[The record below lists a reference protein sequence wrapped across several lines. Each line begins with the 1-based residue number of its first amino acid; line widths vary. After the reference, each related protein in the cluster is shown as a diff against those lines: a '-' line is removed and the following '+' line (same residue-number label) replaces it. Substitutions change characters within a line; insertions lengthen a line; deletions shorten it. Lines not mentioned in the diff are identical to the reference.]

1 MSNVSFRPSGAGP
14 RRPAPIRWACTSGPV
29 PCRRCYAAF
38 EEGDPAY
45 RVACRGCA
53 APAGV
58 PCRRPRG
65 GNERVCHQRDTD
77 AIGMGLLDPCDG
89 LSWDGRHDKPLPLFA
104 APVANAC
111 RVVTGSPAN
120 ADPNGV
126 PAAAPADGRRKSLP
140 LEKLWAA

>member
-1 MSNVSFRPSGAGP
+1 MSNVSFRSSAVGP
-14 RRPAPIRWACTSGPV
+14 RRPAPVRWACTTGPV
-29 PCRRCYAAF
+29 SCRRCYAAF

-45 RVACRGCA
+45 RVVCRGCGA
-53 APAGV
+53 AAGA

-89 LSWDGRHDKPLPLFA
+89 LSWDGRHDKPLPLYA
-104 APVANAC
+104 VRVARAC
-111 RVVTGSPAN
+111 QVITGSPVTAY
-120 ADPNGV
+120 PVEV
-126 PAAAPADGRRKSLP
+126 PAEAAPDGRDRSLP